1 MMEMGMDLVSDI
13 PLPIDNETIGEHPP
27 SQKLCHLL
35 VILDSIYILRASQW
49 SLQIINKTLCRNGFS
64 SCEPRKAAAKQM
76 TRRNKIFISCFSGIN
91 GESQQKL
98 EGMGH
103 IILPK
108 TASGGNSEPSCLQS
122 CEYQK
127 YQCIQALTIPRQKVS
142 IELSRVAEG
151 KQ

>member
-13 PLPIDNETIGEHPP
+13 PLPIDNEMIGEHPP

-76 TRRNKIFISCFSGIN
+76 TRRNKIFISCFQKSMGNVNGNWKAWATSFNQKQHSGETRSHLVFKAVNTRNIN
-91 GESQQKL
+91 AFR
-98 EGMGH
+98 H
-103 IILPK
+103 
-108 TASGGNSEPSCLQS
+108 
-122 CEYQK
+122 
-127 YQCIQALTIPRQKVS
+127 
-142 IELSRVAEG
+142 
-151 KQ
+151 